1 MTEIAL
7 SRVESLLQLSLQTST
22 LANDEYT
29 HDLICMFAPY
39 NLIQHLHMIHSWADA
54 RSGVSSESSDRSHL
68 TPAQGLKGVEVFTL
82 DYKVSWPLSIIL
94 SRRAITKYQL
104 IFRLLFFSK
113 HVERRLFSSWMDH
126 QATKEFD
133 ARIQL
138 GPSFCLRH
146 RMLHF
151 LQNFVYYIG
160 LEVRILCGI
169 LNSRIAIAHLLP
181 CDLNVKVVGPN
192 WHILQE
198 RLRAAADVDE
208 LQAAHENF
216 LDTCLKECLLASQDL
231 LRVLTKLM
239 TTCLLFSENMSRFT
253 QAHQVDEVPVRDAAE
268 RVRSAKET
276 LVNVR
281 RDRVRIQSHY
291 LRKQVT
297 LEVRRQQRRHVGTWL
312 LTKQNCH
319 YPFTHK
325 QSYVKMI
332 RNFEDTFDGLL
343 TDFMQKLWA
352 DAHHS
357 HPQLA
362 NLCVRIDYN
371 GYLAAKIAENNQ
383 SSSHVS
389 ASKR

>member
-1 MTEIAL
+1 M
-7 SRVESLLQLSLQTST
+7 QTST

-54 RSGVSSESSDRSHL
+54 RSDASFDRSGSRSHISQ
-68 TPAQGLKGVEVFTL
+68 PQGLKGVEAFTL

-113 HVERRLFSSWMDH
+113 HVERRLFTSWMDH

-133 ARIQL
+133 VRLQL

-160 LEVRILCGI
+160 LEV
-169 LNSRIAIAHLLP
+169 
-181 CDLNVKVVGPN
+181 VGPN

-198 RLRAAADVDE
+198 RIHAAADVDE

-239 TTCLLFSENMSRFT
+239 TTCLLFAEQMRRFA
-253 QAHQVDEVPVRDAAE
+253 QSLHVDEVSVREAVE
-268 RVRSAKET
+268 NVRSRTER

-291 LRKQVT
+291 LRKEVT
-297 LEVRRQQRRHVGTWL
+297 LEVMGRVV
-312 LTKQNCH
+312 
-319 YPFTHK
+319 
-325 QSYVKMI
+325 VK
-332 RNFEDTFDGLL
+332 
-343 TDFMQKLWA
+343 
-352 DAHHS
+352 
-357 HPQLA
+357 
-362 NLCVRIDYN
+362 
-371 GYLAAKIAENNQ
+371 
-383 SSSHVS
+383 
-389 ASKR
+389 